1 MILDENQ
8 PKKVGL
14 WQFSDKKFGCFHYYG
29 YLCNVKREKA
39 MKRLTIFLFSLLLG
53 LASTYS
59 QGVVEIVFNGTKAS
73 YNIPDSVT
81 GVKVGTNGARVTVVC
96 TNTEKEYTYRVSGS
110 SDNGS
115 LTITGEYKL
124 KLQLAGLTLTNK
136 RGGAAI
142 NVDCGKRIDVVLEDS
157 TENTI
162 CDSNLGTQKGAFY
175 IRGHAEFKG
184 GGTLNVT
191 GLKGHAIC
199 VKEYCEL
206 KSSVG
211 TINILGA
218 VTDGIHCGEGQKGDL
233 NNYFLMKA
241 GVLNISNTGGDGVD
255 TNEYGV
261 LNIEGGEVNI
271 SVSDDNIGLKADST
285 VNISGGTINIDV
297 PGQDSKAIR
306 ANHTVNISGGT
317 STLNIS
323 GNGSK
328 GIKANRYEE
337 NSTVLNG
344 GYIYISG
351 GETNINVTGGHYIT
365 TDSEGVADTTKC
377 MGISI
382 DADMVQT
389 DGTVTITTKGSE
401 ARGYNVKGDETRTGG
416 SFIVKSDDDET
427 QQDGDVNDDGSVD
440 VADISA
446 VISQMAGTSSYDKA
460 DVNSDGSVDVADIS
474 AIITIMSNN

>member
-1 MILDENQ
+1 
-8 PKKVGL
+8 
-14 WQFSDKKFGCFHYYG
+14 
-29 YLCNVKREKA
+29 
-39 MKRLTIFLFSLLLG
+39 MKRIATLIFSLILSLCG
-53 LASTYS
+53 MHA

-73 YNIPDSVT
+73 WNIPDSVQ
-81 GVKVGTNGARVTVVC
+81 GVKVGANGARVTVVS
-96 TNTEKEYTYRVSGS
+96 TTETKEYTYRVSGTS
-110 SDNGS
+110 TNGS
-115 LTITGEYKL
+115 LTIVGEYKL
-124 KLQLAGLTLTNK
+124 RLQLAGLTLTNN

-157 TENTI
+157 TVNTI
-162 CDSNLGTQKGAFY
+162 CDSNKGSQKGAFY

-191 GLKGHAIC
+191 GMLNHAIC

-206 KSSVG
+206 KSSVC

-218 VTDGIHCGEGQKGDL
+218 VGDGIHCGEGKLKDT

-261 LNIEGGEVNI
+261 LTVEGGEVNI

-285 VNISGGTINIDV
+285 VTISGGVVNIDV

-306 ANHTVNISGGT
+306 SNHTVNISGGKT
-317 STLNIS
+317 TLTV
-323 GNGSK
+323 GGDGSK
-328 GIKANRYEE
+328 GIKANRYEKG
-337 NSTVLNG
+337 STVLDG

-351 GETNINVTGGHYIT
+351 GETDITVTGGNYIT
-365 TDSEGVADTTKC
+365 VDSVGVADTTKC

-389 DGTVTITTKGSE
+389 DGTVIIRTKGSE
-401 ARGYNVKGDETRTGG
+401 ARGYNVKGTETRTGG
-416 SFIVKSDDDET
+416 TLKVIGEAEEPKK
-427 QQDGDVNDDGSVD
+427 GDVNDDGEVNVADISAIISHMAGLVIYD
-440 VADISA
+440 EADVNGDGEVNVADISA
-446 VISQMAGTSSYDKA
+446 VI
-460 DVNSDGSVDVADIS
+460 
-474 AIITIMSNN
+474 TIMANN